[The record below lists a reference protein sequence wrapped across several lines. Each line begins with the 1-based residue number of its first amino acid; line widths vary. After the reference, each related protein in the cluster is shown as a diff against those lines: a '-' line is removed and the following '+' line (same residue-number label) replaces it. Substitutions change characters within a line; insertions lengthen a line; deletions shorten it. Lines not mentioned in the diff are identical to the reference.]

1 MTHASQHSATGNDLE
16 LFKSATTN
24 QQALKHSSVQAISEA
39 LRLVFVK
46 VGLRA
51 ANLPNEAEKAVVIN
65 FIYNNYFNHT
75 AAELV
80 LAFDLAILGKLDCE
94 TKHYENFTCLYL
106 GEIMT
111 AYRKWAVN
119 QAELVK
125 RPLPKMT
132 LNNSITTDAEMLQ
145 DIEDFENRK
154 DVTIDSIPPY
164 IYDYLLKFER
174 LPTENA
180 KKWDA
185 LSRAADYRKTE
196 LYSES
201 LKLRTDDV
209 NKYQEFLKMYAAN
222 EYKGDEINRVKLL
235 AKKIMVMD
243 YLEQINF

>member
-1 MTHASQHSATGNDLE
+1 MNDLDIILASDNLLMKVFAITGWSMPNDDLLTDE
-16 LFKSATTN
+16 LSR
-24 QQALKHSSVQAISEA
+24 QLSLKLKESYPNYNHLEIEYAFRTYGSSVKDWGKN
-39 LRLVFVK
+39 F
-46 VGLRA
+46 
-51 ANLPNEAEKAVVIN
+51 NLSLLDEVMQP
-65 FIYNNYFNHT
+65 Y
-75 AAELV
+75 
-80 LAFDLAILGKLDCE
+80 ILHRVEVSKQEEQLN
-94 TKHYENFTCLYL
+94 T
-106 GEIMT
+106 
-111 AYRKWAVN
+111 
-119 QAELVK
+119 
-125 RPLPKMT
+125 PKMT